1 MILSLIEDVEK
12 DVEKEKTLSK
22 NEQIILIEIKKD
34 AKISAAKLSVI
45 LGINTRNTQK
55 TLDRLK
61 TKGLIERIGADKGG
75 YWNIKN

>member
-1 MILSLIEDVEK
+1 VILSLIEDVEK